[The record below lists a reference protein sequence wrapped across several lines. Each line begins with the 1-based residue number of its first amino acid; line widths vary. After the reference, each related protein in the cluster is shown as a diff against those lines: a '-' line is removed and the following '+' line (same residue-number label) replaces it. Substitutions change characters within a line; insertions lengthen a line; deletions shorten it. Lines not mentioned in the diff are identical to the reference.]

1 VDDRARIVD
10 QLQRTLE
17 GGAWHGPA
25 VLELLEGVTASQA
38 HAHPIPGGHSIWELV
53 LHLAGTY
60 RLVLR
65 RVQGDARNLSREEDW
80 PAVPEPTEADW
91 REALDALRALN
102 AEAQRVVAGF
112 DASKLDEPLV
122 TTPPYTAWVQFIGLT
137 QHDIYHAGQIA
148 LLKRA
153 LSPRDAVGQLAFG
166 RVVVLVRDY
175 DAALA
180 FYKEAFGVRVV
191 FDAPSPTGD
200 RYLHV
205 VLESEDASGTHA
217 PAAGFWFLRPTA
229 DNDRVGRQTGGEPL
243 AVLYATDVHVAVARV
258 QAAGGALV
266 QPVRSADG
274 ASFAHVADLYGN
286 EFVLV
291 EMPVGAG

>member
-1 VDDRARIVD
+1 MDDRARIVD
-10 QLQRTLE
+10 QLQRVLE

-25 VLELLEGVTASQA
+25 VLELLDGVTAAQA
-38 HAHPIPGGHSIWELV
+38 HTHPIPGAHSIWELV
-53 LHLAGTY
+53 LHLASTY

-80 PAVPEPTEADW
+80 PEAPEPTDANW
-91 REALDALRALN
+91 RDAIDALRALN
-102 AEAQRVVAGF
+102 AEARRAVAAL
-112 DASKLDEPLV
+112 DASRLDEPLV
-122 TTPPYTAWVQFIGLT
+122 AEPPYSAWVQFVGLT
-137 QHDIYHAGQIA
+137 QHDLYHGGQIA

-153 LSPRDAVGQLAFG
+153 LSPREAAAAPLALG

-180 FYKEAFGVRVV
+180 FYKEAFGARVV

-205 VLESEDASGTHA
+205 VLEPEGASGTQG
-217 PAAGFWFLRPTA
+217 PAVGFWFLRPTA

-243 AVLYATDVHVAVARV
+243 AVIYATDVDAAVARV

-291 EMPVGAG
+291 EMPR